1 MRILST
7 GATGRLGRE
16 LGPACAARSHV
27 VRGMSRRRP
36 PARSAAAEWALADL
50 AAGRGLREA
59 LEGCDVIVHL
69 ASRPYRGPRTRAVDV
84 RGTARLATAAADAG
98 IAHLIYTSIVG
109 IDAIPWRYFRVKLE
123 AEGVVRAAP
132 LRWSILRA
140 TQFYR

>member
-1 MRILST
+1 VRRAQPCGARDEQAPTAAFGRRSRAATSSST
-7 GATGRLGRE
+7 SPRV
-16 LGPACAARSHV
+16 P
-27 VRGMSRRRP
+27 
-36 PARSAAAEWALADL
+36 SA
-50 AAGRGLREA
+50 
-59 LEGCDVIVHL
+59 
-69 ASRPYRGPRTRAVDV
+69 GPRTRAVDV
-84 RGTARLATAAADAG
+84 RGTARLATDAGDAG